1 MKNASKYAKA
11 VVAVVGGTVTSALV
25 VFPTGTTTYQTLAVV
40 SAACTAIGVYVWP
53 NK

>member
-1 MKNASKYAKA
+1 MKSASRYAKA

-25 VFPTGTTTYQTLAVV
+25 VFPAGTTTYQTLAVV
-40 SAACTAIGVYVWP
+40 SAACTAVGVYFWP